1 MDEFGVSM
9 HLLSLTAPGVQMF
22 DADTATELAV
32 LANDR
37 LAEVCRRHP
46 TRFAGL
52 ASFAPQAP
60 KRAAKEME
68 RAIRTLK
75 LNGFILNSHTN
86 GEYLDDPKYWPV
98 LEAAEALEA
107 CIYIHPRAASD
118 GLKGP
123 LQDYGM
129 DSAMWGYGVEV
140 GTHVVRMMAAGVFDH
155 FPKLKICIGHMGEAI
170 PFWIW
175 RITFMNSRA
184 QLIDRAPKTQLT
196 MEEYF
201 RRNFVLTTSGVED
214 HLALEYSIRKM
225 GIDQV
230 MWAIDYPYQPT
241 KPAVDFMDSA
251 PVSESDRAKLYHLNA
266 ERVFHIAPL
275 AA

>member
-1 MDEFGVSM
+1 
-9 HLLSLTAPGVQMF
+9 
-22 DADTATELAV
+22 
-32 LANDR
+32 
-37 LAEVCRRHP
+37 
-46 TRFAGL
+46 
-52 ASFAPQAP
+52 
-60 KRAAKEME
+60 
-68 RAIRTLK
+68 
-75 LNGFILNSHTN
+75 
-86 GEYLDDPKYWPV
+86 
-98 LEAAEALEA
+98 
-107 CIYIHPRAASD
+107 
-118 GLKGP
+118 

-201 RRNFVLTTSGVED
+201 LRNFVLTTSGVED

-225 GIDQV
+225 GIDHV
-230 MWAIDYPYQPT
+230 MWAIDYPYQPS

-251 PVSESDRAKLYHLNA
+251 PISEAERAKLYHLNA
-266 ERVFHIAPL
+266 ERIFHITPL
-275 AA
+275 TA